1 MFEQDDYRAFTQD
14 IELSLLD
21 VDEPEEIQIKKAL
34 PVSRSDS
41 TRCIKVSPAISASR
55 SHD

>member
-1 MFEQDDYRAFTQD
+1 VFEQDGCRAFTQD

-21 VDEPEEIQIKKAL
+21 DDEPEEIQIKKAL

-41 TRCIKVSPAISASR
+41 ARCIKVSPAISAS
-55 SHD
+55 